1 MGSLLGWMAKC
12 QTKKVWEL
20 FKNLPQYNYDF
31 SWWSSKNNSKTHL
44 SVSFLSW
51 LILGKKT
58 LILPMLRQIKMTGR
72 SIRFRVLSLL
82 GDLWGW
88 RWSWAVSTIQWV
100 FVLPWL
106 LLLLIGSTNP
116 GFSPPGQSIH
126 LDPAGGRSS
135 RQIWEKKKKIRTLQ
149 EVLIKVWK
157 EVFIPSFHFFPEDI
171 FFFLSLILLTAHR
184 LFLHALI

>member
-20 FKNLPQYNYDF
+20 FKNLPQSNYDF

-116 GFSPPGQSIH
+116 GFSPPGQSSH

-135 RQIWEKKKKIRTLQ
+135 RQIWEKKKKSELYKRFWLKFGKKCSFR
-149 EVLIKVWK
+149 L
-157 EVFIPSFHFFPEDI
+157 FISSQKTSFFFFPSFC
-171 FFFLSLILLTAHR
+171 
-184 LFLHALI
+184 